1 MHYEMKSFTSNL
13 SRGLCLSFSRY
24 TFLIKGLAR
33 YHQLP
38 IQLGLRLSY
47 EAYSLYSTSTVSK
60 QIIAHTQHVPVHMV
74 CIYSLLSNVAI

>member
-1 MHYEMKSFTSNL
+1 MHYTIMNFTLLLSNNIVHLVVTPSFD
-13 SRGLCLSFSRY
+13 
-24 TFLIKGLAR
+24 IEGLAR

-47 EAYSLYSTSTVSK
+47 EAYSIYSTSTVSK